1 MKISVI
7 VPVYNVELYLERC
20 IKSILCQTYKDFELI
35 LVDDGSPDK
44 SGEICDHYKNIDS
57 RIRVIHKENGGLSD
71 ARNVGVLSAAGEYIT
86 FVDSDDYVSS
96 NYLEYLLYLATK
108 TNADI
113 SIGCFK
119 RTNLDSCEYGKNNRY
134 KETTVLDPIAACKE
148 ILTMGKYEPM
158 LVIACCKLIKKD
170 LCVRN
175 PFPVGFKHEDRAT
188 TYKYYYCSKRIAF
201 GNGEIYAYFQNENSI
216 MNTRGDKKNTDMIAA
231 KTDCALYFESKNEN
245 TLAKLAWNDLF
256 NYLYADSAGHKGRCD
271 TEIKNLLQQ
280 DIYCSLIYRIKLY
293 LFAPIPMR
301 KLKLLMLY
309 MKEFT
314 RLLKT
319 SEGRA
324 TISKKLKNN
333 KLISK

>member
-20 IKSILCQTYKDFELI
+20 IKSILSQTYKDFELI

-44 SGEICDHYKNIDS
+44 SGEICDHYRSIDS
-57 RIRVIHKENGGLSD
+57 RICVIHKENGGLSD
-71 ARNVGVLSAAGEYIT
+71 ARNAGVLSATGEYIT
-86 FVDSDDYVSS
+86 FIDSDDYVSS
-96 NYLEYLLYLATK
+96 NYLEYLMHLATI

-113 SIGCFK
+113 SVGCFK
-119 RTNLDSCEYGKNNRY
+119 RTNLDSCEFSKNNRY
-134 KETTVLDPIAACKE
+134 KETTVLDPIEACKE
-148 ILTMGKYEPM
+148 ILTMGKYERM

-188 TYKYYYCSKRIAF
+188 TYKYYYCSKKIAF
-201 GNGEIYAYFQNENSI
+201 GNEEIYAYFQNENSI
-216 MNTRGDKKNTDMIAA
+216 MNTRGDKKNTDMITA
-231 KTDCALYFESKNEN
+231 KTNCALYFESKNEN

-256 NYLYADSAGHKGRCD
+256 KYLYADSAGYDGRCD
-271 TEIKNLLQQ
+271 AEIKTLLQR
-280 DIYCSLIYRIKLY
+280 DIHRSLKYRIESY
-293 LFAPIPMR
+293 LLAPVPMR
-301 KLKLLMLY
+301 KVHLFELY
-309 MKEFT
+309 AKEFA
-314 RLLKT
+314 RLFKT

-324 TISKKLKNN
+324 TILKKLRNN